1 MGSSPPRA
9 TSSGSLKRGSV
20 GGSMNSSSPPGGG
33 SRLATR
39 RTVVAL
45 TLLLVVGIAWLSYSL
60 LLGQRAARATY
71 PDDQYVGIAK
81 QTIQRVAY
89 FRRFPSATCAVPRG
103 WTVMVNCNYPQPP
116 PLQPYLEKF
125 RVQIDP
131 ATSAVVGVEIQTNA
145 P

>member
-1 MGSSPPRA
+1 MGSGAIERSP
-9 TSSGSLKRGSV
+9 TRGSV
-20 GGSMNSSSPPGGG
+20 GGLVNSSSPPSGG

-39 RTVVAL
+39 RSVIVAL
-45 TLLLVVGIAWLSYSL
+45 ALLLVVGIGWLSYAL
-60 LLGQRAARATY
+60 LLGQRAARATSS
-71 PDDQYVGIAK
+71 DDQYVGIAK
-81 QTIQRVAY
+81 QTNQGVAY
-89 FRRFPSATCAVPRG
+89 FRRFPSATCAVTRG
-103 WTVMVNCNYPQPP
+103 WNVVVNCDYPQPP